1 MRGQPAGTT
10 ISRLWGSRVDRR
22 TQSQSAEHMAA
33 RKQRERMPRWG
44 VSPICTVSFPP
55 LSPRGAG
62 YPHSG
67 SLFHPW
73 LILFGN
79 GLRTHPEVSLMC
91 GSYTLFSIKFT
102 IKINKNNGSLHKSA
116 QTALQTSV
124 HPNLPESK

>member
-10 ISRLWGSRVDRR
+10 VSRLWGSRVDRR
-22 TQSQSAEHMAA
+22 TQKPICSAHGSQEAE
-33 RKQRERMPRWG
+33 RENAQVG

-55 LSPRGAG
+55 LSPWGAG

-79 GLRTHPEVSLMC
+79 GLRTHPEVSLTR

-102 IKINKNNGSLHKSA
+102 IKINNGSLHKTA
-116 QTALQTSV
+116 QTALHRPQFT
-124 HPNLPESK
+124 